1 MPPLAILCLL
11 LDELLLRVEPM
22 PSKLSPAHNREGGK
36 EEHDT
41 TTLLAAHTS
50 THTARVKGMEEE

>member
-50 THTARVKGMEEE
+50 THTA